1 MQRFKIIS
9 KKEGTA
15 PANVTKELSLCH
27 IALDYF
33 VDDLSKPDVQRIDLG
48 AAELCRTGLVAGT
61 RVPP

>member
-27 IALDYF
+27 IALDYSSTISASQTF
-33 VDDLSKPDVQRIDLG
+33 RHYDPIQGHGNDRSPRS
-48 AAELCRTGLVAGT
+48 
-61 RVPP
+61 